1 MLSPR
6 LVRAL
11 AAGVAAVALSAL
23 PAAAV
28 GPVTAPPGSA
38 PAAARSYPL
47 PPIGAEVPS
56 SMLAI
61 KSLFEYGGTSYT
73 VDFRG
78 GIKQRVEVNPND
90 PVNSVRL
97 RTVGFRVGAELP
109 GGGSVTLEQSDVDID
124 PKSVLR
130 LASHF
135 PPAYDENDVI
145 LVSATV
151 ELPGRE
157 PVVLTGVEPL
167 RLSATGLS
175 QYPAKGDPY
184 LMDRVLDFAHPDR
197 PGTHA
202 ARLVTFD
209 SKRAGL

>member
-6 LVRAL
+6 PVRAL
-11 AAGVAAVALSAL
+11 VACAAAVVLSAL
-23 PAAAV
+23 PAAAA
-28 GPVTAPPGSA
+28 APATGAPGSA
-38 PAAARSYPL
+38 RSAVRSLPL
-47 PPIGAEVPS
+47 PPIGAEILS
-56 SMLAI
+56 SMLATD
-61 KSLFEYGGTSYT
+61 SLFEYGGTSYT

-78 GIKQRVEVNPND
+78 GIGQRVDVDPDD

-97 RTVGFRVGAELP
+97 RTVGFRVSAELP
-109 GGGSVTLEQSDVDID
+109 GGGRVTLEQSDFDVD

-130 LASHF
+130 LASRV
-135 PPAYDENDVI
+135 PPAFDENDVI
-145 LVSATV
+145 PVSATV

-157 PVVLTGVEPL
+157 PAVLTGVEPL
-167 RLSATGLS
+167 RLSVTGLS
-175 QYPAKGDPY
+175 RYPAKGDPY

-209 SKRAGL
+209 SERDAL